1 MDSGGMRHRPEAIAW
16 AILSSSFLIF
26 LLLCSSLAF
35 AVNWYKD
42 TATSERGARLTI
54 ISGTVLVRGT
64 GQTSWVG
71 AVDEMEL
78 ASGDAVRTEER
89 SEALIVLFDKSTVFL
104 FPESE
109 LTLARLAVSRFAPL
123 RHTVLLTVHRGKI
136 RIGVS
141 LSPQGDKRFLVQGS
155 QSMALL
161 TEGSYAI
168 SVDAGRD
175 SVRVRENGKAV
186 VTGQGESVELARGER
201 TEVQRDA
208 PPKPPRSGLEELV
221 FNGSFTQGLA
231 GWQVGNELGFPEG
244 QDVQG
249 DATLVREEGRPAVL
263 FSRRGSKGT
272 HCETYIFQEI
282 NRDVSDF
289 SLLRLSIRL
298 KLLYQSLSGGGYMGS
313 EYPVLVKITYKVA
326 EGENF
331 KVYGFYYQNE
341 ANNRTD
347 NGIQAAQNTWVAFT
361 APENLMTL
369 IPQPRKIM
377 SIEVQAS
384 GWDYESLVSD
394 ISLVGE

>member
-1 MDSGGMRHRPEAIAW
+1 MRYKPETVAW
-16 AILSSSFLIF
+16 ASLGSSFVVF

-42 TATSERGARLTI
+42 TATSERGAHLTI
-54 ISGTVLVRGT
+54 ISGTVLVQGK
-64 GQTSWVG
+64 GQPSWVR

-78 ASGDAVRTEER
+78 VSGDAVRTEER

-104 FPESE
+104 FPETE
-109 LTLARLAVSRFAPL
+109 LALTKLAVSRFAPL
-123 RHTVLLTVHRGKI
+123 RHTVVLSLHRGKS

-141 LSPQGDKRFLVQGS
+141 LSPLGEKQFLVRGLQGT
-155 QSMALL
+155 ARLD
-161 TEGSYAI
+161 EGSYAMT
-168 SVDAGRD
+168 VDNRRD
-175 SVRVRENGKAV
+175 SFRVRENGRAV
-186 VTGQGESVELARGER
+186 VTARGESVALSRGER

-208 PPKPPRSGLEELV
+208 PPTSPRSGLEELV
-221 FNGSFTQGLA
+221 FNGSFTQGLT

-272 HCETYIFQEI
+272 HCESYIFQEI

-289 SLLRLSIRL
+289 AVLRLYLRL
-298 KLLYQSLSGGGYMGS
+298 KLFHQSLSGGGYMGS
-313 EYPVLVKITYKVA
+313 EYPVLVKIKYQVA
-326 EGENF
+326 QGENF
-331 KVYGFYYQNE
+331 EVYGFYYQNE
-341 ANNRTD
+341 AHNRTD
-347 NGIQAAQNTWVAFT
+347 NGTQVAQNTWVAFT

-369 IPQPRKIM
+369 IPQPRKII

-394 ISLVGE
+394 VSLLGE